1 MKDDGR
7 IPRIKDTDMTD
18 RLLTAGAIA
27 EDTRNPIGDIA
38 ACFPGHGSQ
47 SVGMFHGCLSGFPE
61 ARQVIAR
68 ADDLYKERYGERL
81 STTVGSGRD
90 DRLTMPTV
98 MQPAIVTA
106 SLAMFAVLK
115 AAGIPV
121 SMLMGHSLG
130 EYSALIASR
139 AVSFEDGFAAVMDRA
154 ETIESIPYAMRG
166 AMAVA
171 LPRSLHDMHRVRAV
185 VAELSCRGPL
195 SIAIVNSDEQLVV
208 SGSRAL
214 VADVTERLAAESI
227 ESFALPI
234 PVGFHSPVLSPVVTE
249 FEHRLER
256 YHWNRPDIP
265 VISTITQGTLQPGDV
280 EHLPQ
285 LLAGQLVTPF
295 DFRDCIASC
304 RSAGARVFVDMGPK
318 HIIGTLI
325 EHQLHDGG
333 ATVLKLDCGP
343 DGGARTAERI
353 QSLQWLCG
361 TQGNGRKTESEPTK
375 PAATAPR
382 PTADDVRTAL
392 LDALCEATGYPAEV
406 IDPDMDLEA
415 DLGIDSV
422 KQMQALGT
430 VTETRHIDGR
440 RVDLSQARTL
450 NDLSRALSLLQSDE
464 GSRHDE
470 RAARTGTIGH
480 AAPENETG
488 TGEEGTGLDDLLLRS
503 LCEATGYP
511 AEVIDP
517 DMDLEADLGIDSVKQ
532 MQALGTV
539 TERVGIQPESLD
551 LSQARTLRQI
561 VECLEHA
568 EPTAPRRQDGRLA
581 DEGPHAAEDASGV
594 KRFVPQIIYKP
605 LADDPGLTDWSDA
618 ACLFIRSG
626 DHELDE
632 SIRQTLQPLFREV
645 HATTADEIIDSGT
658 HPTVESGTPV
668 RMILDCHSFHDGIP
682 SFGQRSEAWMRIV
695 RERYARTFRL
705 SQILYPLIEHAED
718 GMAWLSVTGTG
729 GVSGAGSKGK
739 GDPLDALDTG
749 FYKSLGKELRNL
761 QVKTMDVDS
770 PDDVPGAILD
780 EVRHYRQDQ
789 DCEMGYLHGRR
800 HVVRVI
806 PMQMRQEHV
815 IRRQLPE
822 GTVAFFSGG
831 SRGIALEC
839 AKALADDQ
847 PRINVVITG
856 RSDVDD
862 PRAQRWLRLSDEEW
876 AQAKPDFIRE
886 VKRKDPSL
894 GAIALSEEYDRIG
907 HIRILARN
915 LRTAVSARR
924 NLHYI
929 PCDIADAQSTENAVH
944 KARRQWGDL
953 SLVVHAAGL
962 ESFGRLP
969 GKTLD
974 RTMRSIAVKLGGF
987 INLYHVTK
995 DEPSLTAFV
1004 SFGSVS
1010 GRFGMDGQVDY
1021 TAAAATLSALSH
1033 TIPMNMP
1040 ADRRIPFVT
1049 MEWSAWGQVGMAV
1062 HPQVIAVQKQDR
1074 GMEYIPVR
1082 TGTEFFLDELA
1093 LSTADPEVLIMG
1105 SLGSNRPQ
1113 GQLDSLDD
1121 GLELISPIEETTGT
1135 VVDKPHYPMLDSV
1148 DRQDADTILAHRML
1162 RYDRDLYLP
1171 DHRVKG
1177 VTTFPGVLHLETQI
1191 EAASCLSNVKRFGV
1205 ELEELELNTFLKC
1218 RDNDE
1223 VPITVNAHRTDRTDG
1238 QVIATELYS
1247 TFKTPDGR
1255 TLIPHRTHSTAV
1267 IRLLDKAPEPCRA
1280 DWRPERLLE
1289 QGTPIDIG
1297 RYHAETEHFISF
1309 GPTFRY
1315 MRRARLIGDDC
1326 AAGEFMVPS
1335 VPGLF
1340 SDVRN
1345 PQFLCCPLL
1354 IDNVG
1359 RMALMREFQL
1369 RGRHVV
1375 PIRIHGARQFRC
1387 PAAGELC
1394 YGKMDFLTE
1403 DEQGVDVHIEIIDAN
1418 GYLLCQA
1425 DDVRLTILGPAEQ
1438 EHDIMASPDAVE
1450 PAKEQ

>member
-1 MKDDGR
+1 MNDDGR
-7 IPRIKDTDMTD
+7 IPRIEDTDMTD

-106 SLAMFAVLK
+106 SLAMFAVLE

-208 SGSRAL
+208 SGSRPL

-227 ESFALPI
+227 ESFTLPI

-256 YHWNRPDIP
+256 YHWNKPDIP

-343 DGGARTAERI
+343 DGGTRTAERI

-361 TQGNGRKTESEPTK
+361 TQGNGRKAESEPTK

-430 VTETRHIDGR
+430 V
-440 RVDLSQARTL
+440 A
-450 NDLSRALSLLQSDE
+450 
-464 GSRHDE
+464 
-470 RAARTGTIGH
+470 
-480 AAPENETG
+480 
-488 TGEEGTGLDDLLLRS
+488 
-503 LCEATGYP
+503 
-511 AEVIDP
+511 
-517 DMDLEADLGIDSVKQ
+517 
-532 MQALGTV
+532 
-539 TERVGIQPESLD
+539 ERVGIQPESLD

-568 EPTAPRRQDGRLA
+568 EPTAPRRQDGRPA

-806 PMQMRQEHV
+806 PMQMRQEHA

-886 VKRKDPSL
+886 AKRKDPSL

-929 PCDIADAQSTENAVH
+929 PCDIADAQSTEDAVH

-987 INLYHVTK
+987 INLYHATK

-1062 HPQVIAVQKQDR
+1062 HPQVIAVQEQDR

-1093 LSTADPEVLIMG
+1093 LGTADPEVLIMG

>member
-1 MKDDGR
+1 MNDDGR

-106 SLAMFAVLK
+106 SLAMFAVLE

-139 AVSFEDGFAAVMDRA
+139 AVSFEDGFAAVMDRV

-227 ESFALPI
+227 ESFALPV

-361 TQGNGRKTESEPTK
+361 TQGNGRKAESEPTK

-430 VTETRHIDGR
+430 V
-440 RVDLSQARTL
+440 A
-450 NDLSRALSLLQSDE
+450 
-464 GSRHDE
+464 
-470 RAARTGTIGH
+470 
-480 AAPENETG
+480 
-488 TGEEGTGLDDLLLRS
+488 
-503 LCEATGYP
+503 
-511 AEVIDP
+511 
-517 DMDLEADLGIDSVKQ
+517 
-532 MQALGTV
+532 
-539 TERVGIQPESLD
+539 ERVGIQPESLD

-568 EPTAPRRQDGRLA
+568 EPTAPRRQDGRPA

-682 SFGQRSEAWMRIV
+682 SFRQRSEAWMRIV

-806 PMQMRQEHV
+806 PMQMSREHA

-862 PRAQRWLRLSDEEW
+862 PRAQRWLRMSDEEW

-886 VKRKDPSL
+886 AKRKNPSL

-929 PCDIADAQSTENAVH
+929 PCDIADAQSTEDAVH

-987 INLYHVTK
+987 INLYHATK

-1021 TAAAATLSALSH
+1021 TAAATLSALSH

-1062 HPQVIAVQKQDR
+1062 HPQVIAVQEQDR

-1093 LSTADPEVLIMG
+1093 LGTADPEVLIMG
-1105 SLGSNRPQ
+1105 SLGSSRPQ

>member
-18 RLLTAGAIA
+18 RLLMAGAIA

-47 SVGMFHGCLSGFPE
+47 SVDMFHGCLSGFPE
-61 ARQVIAR
+61 AQQVIAR

-106 SLAMFAVLK
+106 SLAMFAVLE

-361 TQGNGRKTESEPTK
+361 TQGNGRKAESEPTK

-430 VTETRHIDGR
+430 V
-440 RVDLSQARTL
+440 A
-450 NDLSRALSLLQSDE
+450 
-464 GSRHDE
+464 
-470 RAARTGTIGH
+470 
-480 AAPENETG
+480 
-488 TGEEGTGLDDLLLRS
+488 
-503 LCEATGYP
+503 
-511 AEVIDP
+511 
-517 DMDLEADLGIDSVKQ
+517 
-532 MQALGTV
+532 
-539 TERVGIQPESLD
+539 ERVGIQPESLD

-729 GVSGAGSKGK
+729 GISGAGSKGK

-806 PMQMRQEHV
+806 PMQMRQEHA

-929 PCDIADAQSTENAVH
+929 PCDIADAQSTEDAVH

-987 INLYHVTK
+987 INLYHATK

-1062 HPQVIAVQKQDR
+1062 HPQVIAVQEQDR

-1093 LSTADPEVLIMG
+1093 LGTADPEVLIMG

>member
-61 ARQVIAR
+61 AQQVIAR

-106 SLAMFAVLK
+106 SLAMFAVLE

-361 TQGNGRKTESEPTK
+361 TQGNGRKAESEPTK
-375 PAATAPR
+375 PATTAPR

-430 VTETRHIDGR
+430 V
-440 RVDLSQARTL
+440 A
-450 NDLSRALSLLQSDE
+450 
-464 GSRHDE
+464 
-470 RAARTGTIGH
+470 
-480 AAPENETG
+480 
-488 TGEEGTGLDDLLLRS
+488 
-503 LCEATGYP
+503 
-511 AEVIDP
+511 
-517 DMDLEADLGIDSVKQ
+517 
-532 MQALGTV
+532 
-539 TERVGIQPESLD
+539 ERVGIQPESLD

-806 PMQMRQEHV
+806 PMQMRQEHA

-929 PCDIADAQSTENAVH
+929 PCDIADAQSTEDAVH
-944 KARRQWGDL
+944 KARRQWG
-953 SLVVHAAGL
+953 G
-962 ESFGRLP
+962 
-969 GKTLD
+969 
-974 RTMRSIAVKLGGF
+974 
-987 INLYHVTK
+987 
-995 DEPSLTAFV
+995 
-1004 SFGSVS
+1004 
-1010 GRFGMDGQVDY
+1010 
-1021 TAAAATLSALSH
+1021 
-1033 TIPMNMP
+1033 
-1040 ADRRIPFVT
+1040 
-1049 MEWSAWGQVGMAV
+1049 
-1062 HPQVIAVQKQDR
+1062 
-1074 GMEYIPVR
+1074 
-1082 TGTEFFLDELA
+1082 
-1093 LSTADPEVLIMG
+1093 
-1105 SLGSNRPQ
+1105 
-1113 GQLDSLDD
+1113 
-1121 GLELISPIEETTGT
+1121 
-1135 VVDKPHYPMLDSV
+1135 
-1148 DRQDADTILAHRML
+1148 
-1162 RYDRDLYLP
+1162 
-1171 DHRVKG
+1171 
-1177 VTTFPGVLHLETQI
+1177 
-1191 EAASCLSNVKRFGV
+1191 
-1205 ELEELELNTFLKC
+1205 
-1218 RDNDE
+1218 
-1223 VPITVNAHRTDRTDG
+1223 
-1238 QVIATELYS
+1238 
-1247 TFKTPDGR
+1247 
-1255 TLIPHRTHSTAV
+1255 
-1267 IRLLDKAPEPCRA
+1267 
-1280 DWRPERLLE
+1280 
-1289 QGTPIDIG
+1289 
-1297 RYHAETEHFISF
+1297 
-1309 GPTFRY
+1309 TFRSWSTPPDWNHS
-1315 MRRARLIGDDC
+1315 AD
-1326 AAGEFMVPS
+1326 
-1335 VPGLF
+1335 
-1340 SDVRN
+1340 
-1345 PQFLCCPLL
+1345 
-1354 IDNVG
+1354 
-1359 RMALMREFQL
+1359 
-1369 RGRHVV
+1369 
-1375 PIRIHGARQFRC
+1375 C
-1387 PAAGELC
+1387 PARPW
-1394 YGKMDFLTE
+1394 T
-1403 DEQGVDVHIEIIDAN
+1403 V
-1418 GYLLCQA
+1418 
-1425 DDVRLTILGPAEQ
+1425 P
-1438 EHDIMASPDAVE
+1438 
-1450 PAKEQ
+1450 

>member
-81 STTVGSGRD
+81 STTVGSGRG

-106 SLAMFAVLK
+106 SLAMFAVLE

-361 TQGNGRKTESEPTK
+361 TQGNGRKAESEPTK

-430 VTETRHIDGR
+430 V
-440 RVDLSQARTL
+440 A
-450 NDLSRALSLLQSDE
+450 
-464 GSRHDE
+464 
-470 RAARTGTIGH
+470 
-480 AAPENETG
+480 
-488 TGEEGTGLDDLLLRS
+488 
-503 LCEATGYP
+503 
-511 AEVIDP
+511 
-517 DMDLEADLGIDSVKQ
+517 
-532 MQALGTV
+532 
-539 TERVGIQPESLD
+539 ERVGIQPESLD

-568 EPTAPRRQDGRLA
+568 EPTAPRRQDGRPA

-618 ACLFIRSG
+618 ACLFIRSS

-806 PMQMRQEHV
+806 PMQMRQEHA

-847 PRINVVITG
+847 PRINVVVTG

-929 PCDIADAQSTENAVH
+929 PCDIADAQSTEDAVH

-987 INLYHVTK
+987 INLYHATK

-1021 TAAAATLSALSH
+1021 TAAAALSALSH

-1062 HPQVIAVQKQDR
+1062 HPQVIAVQEQDR

-1093 LSTADPEVLIMG
+1093 LGTADPEVLIMG

-1191 EAASCLSNVKRFGV
+1191 EAVSCLSNVKRFGV

-1289 QGTPIDIG
+1289 QGTPVDIG

>member
-1 MKDDGR
+1 
-7 IPRIKDTDMTD
+7 
-18 RLLTAGAIA
+18 
-27 EDTRNPIGDIA
+27 
-38 ACFPGHGSQ
+38 
-47 SVGMFHGCLSGFPE
+47 MFHGCLSGFPE

-81 STTVGSGRD
+81 STTVGSGKD
-90 DRLTMPTV
+90 ERLTMPTV

-106 SLAMFAVLK
+106 SLAMFAVLE

-208 SGSRAL
+208 SGSKAL

-227 ESFALPI
+227 ESFALPV

-361 TQGNGRKTESEPTK
+361 TPGNGRKAESEPTR

-392 LDALCEATGYPAEV
+392 LDALCEVTGYPAEV

-430 VTETRHIDGR
+430 V
-440 RVDLSQARTL
+440 A
-450 NDLSRALSLLQSDE
+450 
-464 GSRHDE
+464 
-470 RAARTGTIGH
+470 
-480 AAPENETG
+480 
-488 TGEEGTGLDDLLLRS
+488 
-503 LCEATGYP
+503 
-511 AEVIDP
+511 
-517 DMDLEADLGIDSVKQ
+517 
-532 MQALGTV
+532 
-539 TERVGIQPESLD
+539 ERVGIQPESLD

-568 EPTAPRRQDGRLA
+568 EPTAPQRQDGRPA
-581 DEGPHAAEDASGV
+581 DEGPHAAGDTSGV

-806 PMQMRQEHV
+806 PMQMRQEHA

-886 VKRKDPSL
+886 AKRKDPSL

-915 LRTAVSARR
+915 LGTAVSARR

-929 PCDIADAQSTENAVH
+929 PCDIADAQSTEDAVH

-987 INLYHVTK
+987 INLYHATK

-1062 HPQVIAVQKQDR
+1062 HPQVIAVQEQDR

-1093 LSTADPEVLIMG
+1093 LGTADPEVLIMG

-1135 VVDKPHYPMLDSV
+1135 VVDKPHYPILDSV

>member
-61 ARQVIAR
+61 AQQVIAR

-106 SLAMFAVLK
+106 SLAMFAVLE

-139 AVSFEDGFAAVMDRA
+139 AVAFEDGFAAVMDRA

-361 TQGNGRKTESEPTK
+361 TQGNGRKAESEPTK
-375 PAATAPR
+375 PATTAPR

-430 VTETRHIDGR
+430 V
-440 RVDLSQARTL
+440 A
-450 NDLSRALSLLQSDE
+450 
-464 GSRHDE
+464 
-470 RAARTGTIGH
+470 
-480 AAPENETG
+480 
-488 TGEEGTGLDDLLLRS
+488 
-503 LCEATGYP
+503 
-511 AEVIDP
+511 
-517 DMDLEADLGIDSVKQ
+517 
-532 MQALGTV
+532 
-539 TERVGIQPESLD
+539 ERVGIQPESLD

-806 PMQMRQEHV
+806 PMQMRQEHA

-929 PCDIADAQSTENAVH
+929 PCDIADAQSTEDAVH

-987 INLYHVTK
+987 INLYHATK

-1062 HPQVIAVQKQDR
+1062 HPQVIAVQEQDR

-1093 LSTADPEVLIMG
+1093 LGTADPEVLIMG

-1403 DEQGVDVHIEIIDAN
+1403 DEQSVDVHIEIIDAN

-1438 EHDIMASPDAVE
+1438 EHDIMASPNAVE

>member
-1 MKDDGR
+1 M
-7 IPRIKDTDMTD
+7 
-18 RLLTAGAIA
+18 
-27 EDTRNPIGDIA
+27 
-38 ACFPGHGSQ
+38 
-47 SVGMFHGCLSGFPE
+47 
-61 ARQVIAR
+61 
-68 ADDLYKERYGERL
+68 
-81 STTVGSGRD
+81 
-90 DRLTMPTV
+90 
-98 MQPAIVTA
+98 
-106 SLAMFAVLK
+106 
-115 AAGIPV
+115 
-121 SMLMGHSLG
+121 
-130 EYSALIASR
+130 
-139 AVSFEDGFAAVMDRA
+139 
-154 ETIESIPYAMRG
+154 
-166 AMAVA
+166 
-171 LPRSLHDMHRVRAV
+171 
-185 VAELSCRGPL
+185 
-195 SIAIVNSDEQLVV
+195 
-208 SGSRAL
+208 
-214 VADVTERLAAESI
+214 
-227 ESFALPI
+227 
-234 PVGFHSPVLSPVVTE
+234 
-249 FEHRLER
+249 
-256 YHWNRPDIP
+256 
-265 VISTITQGTLQPGDV
+265 
-280 EHLPQ
+280 
-285 LLAGQLVTPF
+285 
-295 DFRDCIASC
+295 
-304 RSAGARVFVDMGPK
+304 
-318 HIIGTLI
+318 
-325 EHQLHDGG
+325 
-333 ATVLKLDCGP
+333 
-343 DGGARTAERI
+343 
-353 QSLQWLCG
+353 
-361 TQGNGRKTESEPTK
+361 
-375 PAATAPR
+375 
-382 PTADDVRTAL
+382 
-392 LDALCEATGYPAEV
+392 
-406 IDPDMDLEA
+406 
-415 DLGIDSV
+415 
-422 KQMQALGT
+422 
-430 VTETRHIDGR
+430 
-440 RVDLSQARTL
+440 
-450 NDLSRALSLLQSDE
+450 
-464 GSRHDE
+464 
-470 RAARTGTIGH
+470 
-480 AAPENETG
+480 
-488 TGEEGTGLDDLLLRS
+488 
-503 LCEATGYP
+503 
-511 AEVIDP
+511 
-517 DMDLEADLGIDSVKQ
+517 
-532 MQALGTV
+532 
-539 TERVGIQPESLD
+539 
-551 LSQARTLRQI
+551 
-561 VECLEHA
+561 
-568 EPTAPRRQDGRLA
+568 
-581 DEGPHAAEDASGV
+581 
-594 KRFVPQIIYKP
+594 
-605 LADDPGLTDWSDA
+605 
-618 ACLFIRSG
+618 
-626 DHELDE
+626 
-632 SIRQTLQPLFREV
+632 
-645 HATTADEIIDSGT
+645 
-658 HPTVESGTPV
+658 
-668 RMILDCHSFHDGIP
+668 
-682 SFGQRSEAWMRIV
+682 
-695 RERYARTFRL
+695 
-705 SQILYPLIEHAED
+705 
-718 GMAWLSVTGTG
+718 
-729 GVSGAGSKGK
+729 
-739 GDPLDALDTG
+739 
-749 FYKSLGKELRNL
+749 
-761 QVKTMDVDS
+761 
-770 PDDVPGAILD
+770 
-780 EVRHYRQDQ
+780 
-789 DCEMGYLHGRR
+789 
-800 HVVRVI
+800 
-806 PMQMRQEHV
+806 
-815 IRRQLPE
+815 
-822 GTVAFFSGG
+822 
-831 SRGIALEC
+831 
-839 AKALADDQ
+839 
-847 PRINVVITG
+847 
-856 RSDVDD
+856 
-862 PRAQRWLRLSDEEW
+862 
-876 AQAKPDFIRE
+876 
-886 VKRKDPSL
+886 
-894 GAIALSEEYDRIG
+894 
-907 HIRILARN
+907 
-915 LRTAVSARR
+915 
-924 NLHYI
+924 
-929 PCDIADAQSTENAVH
+929 
-944 KARRQWGDL
+944 
-953 SLVVHAAGL
+953 VHAAGL

-987 INLYHVTK
+987 INLYHATK

-1021 TAAAATLSALSH
+1021 TAAAAALSALSH

-1062 HPQVIAVQKQDR
+1062 HPQVIAVQEQGR

-1093 LSTADPEVLIMG
+1093 LGTADPEVLIMG

-1191 EAASCLSNVKRFGV
+1191 EAASCLSNVKRSGV

-1315 MRRARLIGDDC
+1315 MRSARLIGDDC

>member
-61 ARQVIAR
+61 AQQVIAR

-106 SLAMFAVLK
+106 SLAMFAVLE

-304 RSAGARVFVDMGPK
+304 RSSGARVFVDMGPK

-361 TQGNGRKTESEPTK
+361 TQGNGRKAESEPTK

-430 VTETRHIDGR
+430 V
-440 RVDLSQARTL
+440 A
-450 NDLSRALSLLQSDE
+450 
-464 GSRHDE
+464 
-470 RAARTGTIGH
+470 
-480 AAPENETG
+480 
-488 TGEEGTGLDDLLLRS
+488 
-503 LCEATGYP
+503 
-511 AEVIDP
+511 
-517 DMDLEADLGIDSVKQ
+517 
-532 MQALGTV
+532 
-539 TERVGIQPESLD
+539 ERVGIQPESLD

-806 PMQMRQEHV
+806 PMQMRQEHA

-929 PCDIADAQSTENAVH
+929 PCDIADAQSTEDAVH

-987 INLYHVTK
+987 INLYHATK

-1062 HPQVIAVQKQDR
+1062 HPQVIAVQEQDR

-1093 LSTADPEVLIMG
+1093 LGTADPEVLIMG

>member
-1 MKDDGR
+1 
-7 IPRIKDTDMTD
+7 MTD

-47 SVGMFHGCLSGFPE
+47 SIGMFHGCLSGFPE

-106 SLAMFAVLK
+106 SLAMFAVLE

-361 TQGNGRKTESEPTK
+361 TQGNGRKAESEPTK

-430 VTETRHIDGR
+430 V
-440 RVDLSQARTL
+440 A
-450 NDLSRALSLLQSDE
+450 
-464 GSRHDE
+464 
-470 RAARTGTIGH
+470 
-480 AAPENETG
+480 
-488 TGEEGTGLDDLLLRS
+488 
-503 LCEATGYP
+503 
-511 AEVIDP
+511 
-517 DMDLEADLGIDSVKQ
+517 
-532 MQALGTV
+532 
-539 TERVGIQPESLD
+539 ERVGIQPESLD

-561 VECLEHA
+561 IECLEHA
-568 EPTAPRRQDGRLA
+568 EPTAPRRQDRRLA

-806 PMQMRQEHV
+806 PMQMRQEHA

-886 VKRKDPSL
+886 AKRKDPSL

-929 PCDIADAQSTENAVH
+929 PCDIADAQSTEDAVH

-987 INLYHVTK
+987 INLYHATK

-1062 HPQVIAVQKQDR
+1062 HPQVIAVQEQDR

-1093 LSTADPEVLIMG
+1093 LGTADPEVLIMG

-1171 DHRVKG
+1171 DHRVRG

>member
-47 SVGMFHGCLSGFPE
+47 SVGMFHGCLSSFPE
-61 ARQVIAR
+61 AQQVIAR

-106 SLAMFAVLK
+106 SLAMFAVLE

-361 TQGNGRKTESEPTK
+361 TQGNGRKAESEPTK
-375 PAATAPR
+375 PATTAPR

-430 VTETRHIDGR
+430 V
-440 RVDLSQARTL
+440 A
-450 NDLSRALSLLQSDE
+450 
-464 GSRHDE
+464 
-470 RAARTGTIGH
+470 
-480 AAPENETG
+480 
-488 TGEEGTGLDDLLLRS
+488 
-503 LCEATGYP
+503 
-511 AEVIDP
+511 
-517 DMDLEADLGIDSVKQ
+517 
-532 MQALGTV
+532 
-539 TERVGIQPESLD
+539 ERVGIQPESLD

-806 PMQMRQEHV
+806 PMQMRQEHA

-929 PCDIADAQSTENAVH
+929 PCDIADAQSTEDAVH

-987 INLYHVTK
+987 INLYHATK

-1062 HPQVIAVQKQDR
+1062 HPQVIAVQEQDR

-1093 LSTADPEVLIMG
+1093 LGTADPEVLIMG

-1403 DEQGVDVHIEIIDAN
+1403 DEQSVDVHIEIIDAN

-1438 EHDIMASPDAVE
+1438 EHDIMASPNAVE

>member
-61 ARQVIAR
+61 AQQVIAR

-106 SLAMFAVLK
+106 SLAMFAVLE

-304 RSAGARVFVDMGPK
+304 RSAGARVFVDVGPK

-361 TQGNGRKTESEPTK
+361 TQGNGRKAESEPTK
-375 PAATAPR
+375 PATTAPR

-430 VTETRHIDGR
+430 V
-440 RVDLSQARTL
+440 A
-450 NDLSRALSLLQSDE
+450 
-464 GSRHDE
+464 
-470 RAARTGTIGH
+470 
-480 AAPENETG
+480 
-488 TGEEGTGLDDLLLRS
+488 
-503 LCEATGYP
+503 
-511 AEVIDP
+511 
-517 DMDLEADLGIDSVKQ
+517 
-532 MQALGTV
+532 
-539 TERVGIQPESLD
+539 ERVGIQPESLD

-806 PMQMRQEHV
+806 PMQMRQEHA

-929 PCDIADAQSTENAVH
+929 PCDIADAQSTEDAVH

-987 INLYHVTK
+987 INLYHATK

-1062 HPQVIAVQKQDR
+1062 HPQVIAVQEQDR

-1093 LSTADPEVLIMG
+1093 LGTADPEVLIMG

-1280 DWRPERLLE
+1280 DWQAGTPARTGNAHRHRPISCRNRTFHQFRTDLPVHA
-1289 QGTPIDIG
+1289 QGTAD
-1297 RYHAETEHFISF
+1297 
-1309 GPTFRY
+1309 
-1315 MRRARLIGDDC
+1315 RR
-1326 AAGEFMVPS
+1326 
-1335 VPGLF
+1335 
-1340 SDVRN
+1340 
-1345 PQFLCCPLL
+1345 
-1354 IDNVG
+1354 
-1359 RMALMREFQL
+1359 
-1369 RGRHVV
+1369 
-1375 PIRIHGARQFRC
+1375 
-1387 PAAGELC
+1387 
-1394 YGKMDFLTE
+1394 
-1403 DEQGVDVHIEIIDAN
+1403 
-1418 GYLLCQA
+1418 
-1425 DDVRLTILGPAEQ
+1425 
-1438 EHDIMASPDAVE
+1438 
-1450 PAKEQ
+1450 

>member
-47 SVGMFHGCLSGFPE
+47 SIGMFHGCLSGFPE

-106 SLAMFAVLK
+106 SLAMFAVLE

-343 DGGARTAERI
+343 DDGARTAERI

-361 TQGNGRKTESEPTK
+361 TQGNGRKAESEPTK

-430 VTETRHIDGR
+430 V
-440 RVDLSQARTL
+440 A
-450 NDLSRALSLLQSDE
+450 
-464 GSRHDE
+464 
-470 RAARTGTIGH
+470 
-480 AAPENETG
+480 
-488 TGEEGTGLDDLLLRS
+488 
-503 LCEATGYP
+503 
-511 AEVIDP
+511 
-517 DMDLEADLGIDSVKQ
+517 
-532 MQALGTV
+532 
-539 TERVGIQPESLD
+539 ERVGIQPESLD

-561 VECLEHA
+561 IECLEHA
-568 EPTAPRRQDGRLA
+568 EPTAPRRQDRRLA

-718 GMAWLSVTGTG
+718 GMAWLSVTRTG

-806 PMQMRQEHV
+806 PMQMRQEHA

-886 VKRKDPSL
+886 AKRKDPSL

-929 PCDIADAQSTENAVH
+929 PCDIADAQSTEDAVH

-987 INLYHVTK
+987 INLYHATK

-1062 HPQVIAVQKQDR
+1062 HPQVIAVQEQDR

-1093 LSTADPEVLIMG
+1093 LGTADPEVLIMG

-1171 DHRVKG
+1171 DHRVRG

>member
-61 ARQVIAR
+61 AQQVIAR

-106 SLAMFAVLK
+106 SLAMFAVLE

-304 RSAGARVFVDMGPK
+304 RSAGARVFVDVGPK

-361 TQGNGRKTESEPTK
+361 TQGNGRKAESEPTK
-375 PAATAPR
+375 PATTAPR

-430 VTETRHIDGR
+430 V
-440 RVDLSQARTL
+440 A
-450 NDLSRALSLLQSDE
+450 
-464 GSRHDE
+464 
-470 RAARTGTIGH
+470 
-480 AAPENETG
+480 
-488 TGEEGTGLDDLLLRS
+488 
-503 LCEATGYP
+503 
-511 AEVIDP
+511 
-517 DMDLEADLGIDSVKQ
+517 
-532 MQALGTV
+532 
-539 TERVGIQPESLD
+539 ERVGIQPESLD

-806 PMQMRQEHV
+806 PMQMRQEHA

-929 PCDIADAQSTENAVH
+929 PCDIADAQSTEDAVH

-987 INLYHVTK
+987 INLYHATK

-1062 HPQVIAVQKQDR
+1062 HPQVIAVQEQDR

-1093 LSTADPEVLIMG
+1093 LGTADPEVLIMG

-1403 DEQGVDVHIEIIDAN
+1403 DEQSVDVHIEIIDAN

-1438 EHDIMASPDAVE
+1438 EHDIMASPNAVE

>member
-1 MKDDGR
+1 MNDDGR
-7 IPRIKDTDMTD
+7 IPRIEDTDMTD

-81 STTVGSGRD
+81 STTVGSGKD

-106 SLAMFAVLK
+106 SLAMFAVLE

-214 VADVTERLAAESI
+214 VAGVTERLAAESI
-227 ESFALPI
+227 ESFALPV

-361 TQGNGRKTESEPTK
+361 TPGNGRKAESEPSK
-375 PAATAPR
+375 PAATASR

-392 LDALCEATGYPAEV
+392 LDALCEVTGYPAEV

-430 VTETRHIDGR
+430 V
-440 RVDLSQARTL
+440 A
-450 NDLSRALSLLQSDE
+450 
-464 GSRHDE
+464 
-470 RAARTGTIGH
+470 
-480 AAPENETG
+480 
-488 TGEEGTGLDDLLLRS
+488 
-503 LCEATGYP
+503 
-511 AEVIDP
+511 
-517 DMDLEADLGIDSVKQ
+517 
-532 MQALGTV
+532 
-539 TERVGIQPESLD
+539 ERVGIQPESLD

-568 EPTAPRRQDGRLA
+568 EPTAPRRQDGRPA
-581 DEGPHAAEDASGV
+581 DEGPHAAGDASGV

-605 LADDPGLTDWSDA
+605 LADDSGLTDWSDA

-806 PMQMRQEHV
+806 PMRMSREHA

-876 AQAKPDFIRE
+876 ARAKPDFIRE
-886 VKRKDPSL
+886 AKRKDPSL

-915 LRTAVSARR
+915 LGTAVSARR

-929 PCDIADAQSTENAVH
+929 PCDIADVQSTEDAVH

-987 INLYHVTK
+987 INLYHATK

-1062 HPQVIAVQKQDR
+1062 HPQVIAVQEQDR

-1093 LSTADPEVLIMG
+1093 LGTADPEVLIMG

-1121 GLELISPIEETTGT
+1121 GLEQISPIEETTGT